1 MSCSILSTGFV
12 LTAKALSFALGLKI
26 NPDTLERAY
35 FKGLHLLIHRVR
47 TNCANPLGQFVLA
60 APRFVL
66 AAPKFVLA
74 APLKCWRPCSTKA
87 AEHFCFHYIY
97 YMDLHKKQARH
108 GAEAVRPLQVR
119 GFAAKS
125 APEGKEVVASAVWR
139 LRRIRSRRVITS

>member
-26 NPDTLERAY
+26 NPDTLESAY

-74 APLKCWRPCSTKA
+74 APSDFW
-87 AEHFCFHYIY
+87 
-97 YMDLHKKQARH
+97 
-108 GAEAVRPLQVR
+108 
-119 GFAAKS
+119 
-125 APEGKEVVASAVWR
+125 
-139 LRRIRSRRVITS
+139 